1 MTGDER
7 FRSAA
12 LAGIEYERSK
22 FSASLGNWLDLRG
35 PASGQ
40 GPDKQASVTAWC
52 HGAPGIGL
60 ARLLSL
66 PWLDGAQTRA
76 EIDRAIQATLAGGFG
91 GNHCLCHGDLGNL
104 ELLIE
109 AGLRFGDSGFL
120 GQVERVAAMV
130 LHSIE
135 RDAWLCGNPVEIE
148 SPGLMTGLA
157 GIGYGLLRI
166 AAPDRVPSVL
176 ALDLPRPGIA
186 VSQRSC

>member
-1 MTGDER
+1 
-7 FRSAA
+7 
-12 LAGIEYERSK
+12 
-22 FSASLGNWLDLRG
+22 
-35 PASGQ
+35 
-40 GPDKQASVTAWC
+40 
-52 HGAPGIGL
+52 
-60 ARLLSL
+60 
-66 PWLDGAQTRA
+66 
-76 EIDRAIQATLAGGFG
+76 
-91 GNHCLCHGDLGNL
+91 
-104 ELLIE
+104 LLIE